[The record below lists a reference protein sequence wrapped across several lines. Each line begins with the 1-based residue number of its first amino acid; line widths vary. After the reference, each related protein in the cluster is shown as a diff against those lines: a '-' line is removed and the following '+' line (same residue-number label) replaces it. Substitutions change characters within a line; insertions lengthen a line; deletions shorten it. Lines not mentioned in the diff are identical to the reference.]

1 MLLENAGLY
10 VPKDGYYMD
19 SYSSV
24 CVMLTEVMYEL
35 GFLRSITTPN
45 TVSSDKV
52 SRNCV
57 TEAERH
63 TQFVS

>member
-1 MLLENAGLY
+1 MLLENAGLC

-35 GFLRSITTPN
+35 GFL
-45 TVSSDKV
+45 
-52 SRNCV
+52 
-57 TEAERH
+57 
-63 TQFVS
+63 